1 MSKIQMFSTHDV
13 SKWDIKPARANPS
26 GQGKSIY
33 MDRKDQA
40 VFWILLHLQL
50 NFFNFQYL
58 NF

>member
-1 MSKIQMFSTHDV
+1 MFSTHDV

-50 NFFNFQYL
+50 NFFHFQYL